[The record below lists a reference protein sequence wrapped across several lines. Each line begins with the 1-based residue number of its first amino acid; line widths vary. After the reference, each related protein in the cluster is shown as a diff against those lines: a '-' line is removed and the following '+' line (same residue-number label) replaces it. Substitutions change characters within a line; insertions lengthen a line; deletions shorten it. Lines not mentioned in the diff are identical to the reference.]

1 MNGETLLSRYQG
13 LQSYVGWTE
22 SDCRRIAAVAP
33 IVVSRFTALIDDF
46 YEEIARHPEARS
58 VITGGVAQ
66 IERLKGM
73 LRGWLAELFS
83 GHYDMEYVTRRWRVG
98 WRHVEIGLPQVY
110 TNAALSRLRFGLSRA
125 IYEAWQGTNEELHTT
140 LTSLHKL
147 LDLDL
152 AIIEEAYQSELIRR
166 KEIEAS
172 LREEREGLELRVRER
187 TAELARANEVL
198 REEIN
203 ERQRAQNEL
212 LLLKN
217 LALSIGESR
226 SLEDAMRITL
236 RYICEATGWD
246 CGEVWLADDEGRHLL
261 LRSHFT
267 LDDSLLP
274 FHHAGE
280 GIKFKYGHGLP
291 GKVWATRDSLWINE
305 LATHAVFTRAGAAAA
320 TGLTA
325 GFGVPVFSGDT
336 FVAVLTFFERDTRG
350 EDRRLLQLVSAAVAP
365 LGPIIERR
373 RLEDELAD
381 HKNHLERTVAERTAQ
396 LRQADRLASIG
407 TLAAGL
413 GHDMNNVLLPTRAR
427 LDVLEARADTEHART
442 QIDAIR
448 RALSY
453 LQQLTDGLHLLSLDP
468 NDAEATGGTTNL
480 HAWWGQTGSL
490 LAKTLPK
497 SVSFQSDF
505 ATDLPDV
512 AVPAHRLTQAVLNLL
527 VNAGEA
533 IDGEGTV
540 RLSAELNA
548 KRKCVCVSVR
558 DTGEGMTEDVKRR
571 AMDPFF
577 TTKTRGLGT
586 GLGLSLV
593 HGVVHAANGAVTI
606 DSQCGVGTTVTM
618 HLPVADTSESLTTNR
633 EADSCVRRAVV
644 SVADARVASYIESV
658 LTSFG
663 YSVEVANEVVAASEP
678 CELWV
683 VDPTRATVESARRVL
698 SDMPSMR
705 LLVLG
710 RATSAWRSL
719 PARFIDDPMDIERLR
734 RAVTR
739 EEP

>member
-1 MNGETLLSRYQG
+1 MDGEALLARYRD

-22 SDCRRIAAVAP
+22 SDCNRIVAVAP
-33 IVVSRFTALIDDF
+33 TVTSRFPALIDDF

-58 VITGGVAQ
+58 VITGGTAQ

-83 GHYDMEYVTRRWRVG
+83 GRYDLEYVTRRWRVG

-125 IYEAWQGTNEELHTT
+125 ICEAWQSTSDELQTT

-187 TAELARANEVL
+187 TVELARANEVL

-226 SLEDAMRITL
+226 SLENAMRITM
-236 RYICEATGWD
+236 RYICETTGWD
-246 CGEVWLADDEGRHLL
+246 CGEVWLADEEGRHLRM
-261 LRSHFT
+261 RSHFT

-274 FHHAGE
+274 FHHAGA

-291 GKVWATRDSLWINE
+291 GKVWATRDSLWIND
-305 LATHAVFTRAGAAAA
+305 LATHAVFTRAAAAA
-320 TGLTA
+320 AVGLTA

-336 FVAVLTFFERDTRG
+336 FVAVLAFFERDTRG

-373 RLEDELAD
+373 RLEDELAN
-381 HKNHLERTVAERTAQ
+381 HKDRLEQTVAERTAQ
-396 LRQADRLASIG
+396 LHQADRLASIG

-427 LDVLEARADTEHART
+427 LDVLEAEADTEHART
-442 QIDAIR
+442 QIAAIR
-448 RALSY
+448 RALNY

-468 NDAEATGGTTNL
+468 NNAEATGGTTNL

-497 SVSFQSDF
+497 SVKFQSEF
-505 ATDLPDV
+505 ASDLPEV

-533 IDGEGTV
+533 IHGEGTV
-540 RLSAELNA
+540 RLTAELDANGE
-548 KRKCVCVSVR
+548 RVCVSVG
-558 DTGEGMTEDVKRR
+558 DTGEGMTEEVKRR
-571 AMDPFF
+571 ALDPFF

-593 HGVVHAANGAVTI
+593 QGVVHAANGSVTI
-606 DSQCGVGTTVTM
+606 DSKRGVGTKVTM
-618 HLPVADTSESLTTNR
+618 RLPVAGAFESG
-633 EADSCVRRAVV
+633 ADGSTANAFTRRAVV
-644 SVADARVASYIESV
+644 SVADACVTSYIESV
-658 LTSFG
+658 LASLG
-663 YSVEVANEVVAASEP
+663 YLVEVADEGVVDSEP
-678 CELWV
+678 CTLWV
-683 VDPTRATVESARRVL
+683 LDPTCATAERVRSAL
-698 SDMPSMR
+698 SKTPNMR
-705 LLVLG
+705 LIVIG
-710 RATSAWRSL
+710 RSTSAWGAL
-719 PARFIDDPMDIERLR
+719 HAHFIDDPTDIEMLR
-734 RAVTR
+734 RAATH